1 MKIFDGCPGAIG
13 IRRPTIKVKIC
24 PKCGEEMEI
33 FSDEVKVNC
42 SNCGFT
48 IYNDLE
54 SCIQWCQYAKE
65 CVGEAAYEELMQLA
79 KAKRKQR

>member
-1 MKIFDGCPGAIG
+1 
-13 IRRPTIKVKIC
+13 
-24 PKCGEEMEI
+24 MEI